1 MKRQSLHAGP
11 FLPSFKIPGSC
22 PLKDR
27 YLVPRRLGEVVVDG
41 EEDHESEE
49 EAARREEVPDVVVVV
64 EVEQSA
70 IRVRNHKPTA
80 YAARENSRRLRAFCA
95 NRHRQD
101 SRNVGHTN

>member
-64 EVEQSA
+64 EVEQPA
-70 IRVRNHKPTA
+70 IQVRTKSTTKITKK
-80 YAARENSRRLRAFCA
+80 NSPRLRE
-95 NRHRQD
+95 
-101 SRNVGHTN
+101 SRTGG